1 MPLCLLSLS
10 IVSLFCQCMCLS
22 HAALLFS
29 SFSVRF
35 ARVPFVHF
43 AFLFPFS
50 HLGLHQV
57 KLQKHSR
64 ASSSSSSSL
73 HACRHHSSNSYFELC
88 FRTWPAQDRILQES
102 FFKLISPFLLS
113 FCGVAS
119 GRQCLPPVISHRHQ
133 LMFSNVS
140 FILHTFST
148 AISSS
153 AFWHYPPTR
162 ISLFYSYSS
171 SEIHTFLDYNHNIAR
186 VNI

>member
-1 MPLCLLSLS
+1 MLHFCFPRF
-10 IVSLFCQCMCLS
+10 LFDLRAFRSCIS
-22 HAALLFS
+22 R
-29 SFSVRF
+29 SFS
-35 ARVPFVHF
+35 
-43 AFLFPFS
+43 LFS

-64 ASSSSSSSL
+64 ASSSSSSL

-88 FRTWPAQDRILQES
+88 FRTWPAQNRILQES
-102 FFKLISPFLLS
+102 FAKLISPFLLS

-153 AFWHYPPTR
+153 AFWYYPHMHFLV
-162 ISLFYSYSS
+162 LF
-171 SEIHTFLDYNHNIAR
+171 ITLQKFIR
-186 VNI
+186 F